1 MPNGLLKRQH
11 ILYKGTLLALEN
23 SPYFAT
29 QPLISRQNDV
39 CGTNEEIP
47 YWWRETTQIKIGLL
61 IGCSKL
67 PSRHNQSEQYQ
78 DQGSNTSS
86 VWNFC
91 TWSSDSISQG
101 NQWWR
106 CNTSAVLLSYILRV
120 SWIRRGWHHSN
131 STFWRLQKEKQ
142 KGYLK
147 SYRGLIV
154 LLILKTRYAI

>member
-1 MPNGLLKRQH
+1 MIKTSQVKCPVASLKGSTFC
-11 ILYKGTLLALEN
+11 YKGTLLALEN

-29 QPLISRQNDV
+29 QPLISRQNNV

-47 YWWRETTQIKIGLL
+47 YWCRETTQIKIALL

-78 DQGSNTSS
+78 DQASNTSS

-106 CNTSAVLLSYILRV
+106 RNTLAVLLGYILRV
-120 SWIRRGWHHSN
+120 SWIRRGWHHS
-131 STFWRLQKEKQ
+131 SKTFWSLQKEKN
-142 KGYLK
+142 
-147 SYRGLIV
+147 RD
-154 LLILKTRYAI
+154 T